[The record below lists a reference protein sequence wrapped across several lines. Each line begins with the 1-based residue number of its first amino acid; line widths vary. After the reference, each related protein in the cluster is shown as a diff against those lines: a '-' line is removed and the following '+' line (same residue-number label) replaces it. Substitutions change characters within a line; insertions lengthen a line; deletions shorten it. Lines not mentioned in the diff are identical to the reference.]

1 MADNRQSPEP
11 RRDLAVL
18 VEVVLRVV
26 GFIMSESPCRRSV
39 LSQSV
44 PNPDH
49 HRLTLKPSLREGA

>member
-18 VEVVLRVV
+18 VEVVLQVV
-26 GFIMSESPCRRSV
+26 GFIMSEGPCLRSV

-49 HRLTLKPSLREGA
+49 HP